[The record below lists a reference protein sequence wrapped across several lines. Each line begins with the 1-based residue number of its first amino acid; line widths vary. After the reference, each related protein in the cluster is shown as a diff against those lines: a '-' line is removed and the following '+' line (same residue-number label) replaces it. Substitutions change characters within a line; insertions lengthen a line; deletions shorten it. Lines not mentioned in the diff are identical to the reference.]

1 MDASS
6 LPVFPSLALLTA
18 PGLRLLTGPR
28 SLLRAGL
35 AWTVAHLPP
44 PAPLV
49 VVDGGESFDT
59 YLLAEVAAHLG
70 EAPRDLLARVH
81 VARAFTAHQFV
92 SLVEAGDAEVRRLG
106 GRHALVLAPLDLLY
120 HGDLPAR
127 EAAHLLERLARALE
141 PLGRAPRSVVV
152 VCPDP
157 PSDRGPHG
165 ALTGAPGEFRSPGW
179 SSVGWSARAGFVER
193 LAAIVTA
200 HYRFDA
206 DQPASLTIT
215 PPLSRRSVCGS

>member
-1 MDASS
+1 MDSPASPLPSS
-6 LPVFPSLALLTA
+6 LASLAA

-35 AWTVAHLPP
+35 VWTVACLPP

-49 VVDGGESFDT
+49 VVDGGESVDT

-70 EAPRDLLARVH
+70 EAPRELLARVH
-81 VARAFTAHQFV
+81 VARAFTAHQLV

-106 GRHALVLAPLDLLY
+106 GRHALVLAPLDLLC

-127 EAAHLLERLARALE
+127 EAARLLERLASALA
-141 PLGRAPRSVVV
+141 PLGRAPRSAVV

-157 PSDRGPHG
+157 P
-165 ALTGAPGEFRSPGW
+165 AA
-179 SSVGWSARAGFVER
+179 VGTRAGFVDR
-193 LAAIVTA
+193 LAPLAVA
-200 HYRFDA
+200 HYRFNA
-206 DQPASLTIT
+206 DQPVSLTVT
-215 PPLSRRSVCGS
+215 PLLHRQSGCGS

>member
-6 LPVFPSLALLTA
+6 LPVFPSIALLTA

-28 SLLRAGL
+28 SLLGAGL
-35 AWTVAHLPP
+35 AWTVAHLPR

-49 VVDGGESFDT
+49 AIDGGESFDG

-81 VARAFTAHQFV
+81 VVRASTAHQFV
-92 SLVEAGDAEVRRLG
+92 SLVEAGDAEVRRVG

-127 EAAHLLERLARALE
+127 EAARLFERLARALA

-157 PSDRGPHG
+157 P
-165 ALTGAPGEFRSPGW
+165 AA
-179 SSVGWSARAGFVER
+179 VGTRAGFVDR
-193 LAAIVTA
+193 LAPLAVA

-206 DQPASLTIT
+206 DQPVSFTVT
-215 PPLSRRSVCGS
+215 PPLSRRPVHRS

>member
-6 LPVFPSLALLTA
+6 LPVFPSLALLAA

-44 PAPLV
+44 PAPLL

-70 EAPRDLLARVH
+70 EALRDLLARVH

-127 EAAHLLERLARALE
+127 EAAHLLERLARALAL
-141 PLGRAPRSVVV
+141 LGRVPHSAVV
-152 VCPDP
+152 VCPD
-157 PSDRGPHG
+157 
-165 ALTGAPGEFRSPGW
+165 SPAA
-179 SSVGWSARAGFVER
+179 VGARAGFVER
-193 LAAIVTA
+193 IAAIVTA

>member
-120 HGDLPAR
+120 HGDLPACEVAR
-127 EAAHLLERLARALE
+127 LLERLARALE
-141 PLGRAPRSVVV
+141 PLGRAQRSAVV
-152 VCPDP
+152 VCPD
-157 PSDRGPHG
+157 
-165 ALTGAPGEFRSPGW
+165 SPAA
-179 SSVGWSARAGFVER
+179 VGARAGFVER
-193 LAAIVTA
+193 IAAIVTA